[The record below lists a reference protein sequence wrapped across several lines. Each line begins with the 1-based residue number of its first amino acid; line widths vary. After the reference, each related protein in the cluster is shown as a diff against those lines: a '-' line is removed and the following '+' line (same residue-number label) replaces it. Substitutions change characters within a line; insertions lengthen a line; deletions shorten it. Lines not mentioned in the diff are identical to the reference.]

1 MPAFAPSTGLASRV
15 ASGTRAASRSRALL
29 ASSGKSH
36 AGRHPQRRVPSPAL
50 RILLPSQLKVAARRT
65 RSTAKRAT
73 APAPAT
79 VVSTS
84 RCAVHPASTAH
95 HQHRCL
101 LPLPHRQGCHVIDVF
116 ILPFHRGCFIIRHV
130 TAEFQVDTGRHLS
143 TRDKSLS
150 IEWAWRR
157 VQT

>member
-1 MPAFAPSTGLASRV
+1 MPDFAPLTGLASRV
-15 ASGTRAASRSRALL
+15 ASGTRAASRSRASLV
-29 ASSGKSH
+29 SSGKSH
-36 AGRHPQRRVPSPAL
+36 AGRHPQRRHPSPAL

-84 RCAVHPASTAH
+84 RCAVHPASMAH

-101 LPLPHRQGCHVIDVF
+101 LPLPHRHRAVTLLTCSF
-116 ILPFHRGCFIIRHV
+116 CPFTEAVLLFDMSQRSFGLTQADICRPE
-130 TAEFQVDTGRHLS
+130 TSPFQ
-143 TRDKSLS
+143 
-150 IEWAWRR
+150 
-157 VQT
+157 